1 MANRNSLDNQD
12 VFHIMQ
18 NCRPMRRLK
27 PDPVPQAL
35 LEEILDA
42 ASCAP
47 NSLNSQP
54 YHFIVVRDPDIKAFF
69 GEHYDHAMQT
79 RFSAMQ
85 PADDDNSAF
94 ARNVRTAM
102 AFGKTMKD
110 VPVLL
115 IVVGER
121 DWPFAVPEDE
131 RIGVAPPSYG
141 SVYPAIQN
149 VLLACRARGLG
160 ASLTTMQQVFENE
173 LAERLE
179 LPANQ
184 GVVAVIP
191 IGYPKGNFGP
201 VTRKPSRELTF
212 HDRWGQRQ
220 QGVD

>member
-1 MANRNSLDNQD
+1 MSDNNSLENQD
-12 VFHIMQ
+12 LFHIMR

-27 PDPVPQAL
+27 PDPVPQSI

-42 ASCAP
+42 ACCAP

-54 YHFIVVRDPDIKAFF
+54 YHFVVVRDPELKAFF
-69 GEHYDHAMQT
+69 GQRYDEAMQT
-79 RFSAMQ
+79 RFAPLA

-115 IVVGER
+115 FVVGER
-121 DWPFAVPEDE
+121 DWPFAVPEAE
-131 RIGVAPPSYG
+131 RVGLAPPSYG

-149 VLLACRARGLG
+149 ILLGCRARGLG
-160 ASLTTMQQVFENE
+160 ASLTTMQQLFEAE

-179 LPANQ
+179 LPGSQ
-184 GVVAVIP
+184 GIVAVIP

-212 HDRWGQRQ
+212 HDRWGESKQ
-220 QGVD
+220 QTE